1 MTFAEQQSDFHP
13 RVSSPD
19 HVSKQARVLAKG
31 LVRLLHEHWQLSREQ
46 QCELLGLSPQSRR
59 KLVEMAEGLAEL
71 PKGRDAADRAG
82 YLLAIHKALGLLYP
96 ANPELRYGWVKLFNQ
111 ELQCV
116 PLQMMLNDGILGLA
130 KVSRYLDFV
139 RGR

>member
-1 MTFAEQQSDFHP
+1 MAIAEYQAN
-13 RVSSPD
+13 SPSPVLSAE
-19 HVSKQARVLAKG
+19 HESKQAKILAKG
-31 LVRLLHEHWQLSREQ
+31 LVRLLHEHWQLTREQ
-46 QCELLGLSPQSRR
+46 QCELLGLSTQSRR
-59 KLVEMAEGLAEL
+59 KLLEMADGLAEL

>member
-1 MTFAEQQSDFHP
+1 MAIAEYQAN
-13 RVSSPD
+13 SPSPVLSAE
-19 HVSKQARVLAKG
+19 HESKQAKILAKG
-31 LVRLLHEHWQLSREQ
+31 LVRLLHDHWQLTREQ
-46 QCELLGLSPQSRR
+46 QCELLGLSTQSRR
-59 KLVEMAEGLAEL
+59 KLLEMADGLAEL